1 MEKEKLPLGTS
12 IRCHHAG
19 TRCCS
24 WGGMK
29 RRLESEHE
37 VKREA
42 TGPGS
47 GAGSGPGLGAAA
59 AMSDEMK
66 HMVAALVAK
75 ELLAGLT
82 PGSGQGGAR
91 FGSVAFGDEQE
102 ATVNAFLH
110 QKLGNDSLTR
120 RPGPGGKRL
129 TYIESC
135 KAIELANRA
144 FGFNGWSCHII
155 DCHEEYV
162 RSVVSALWLC
172 MACAN

>member
-1 MEKEKLPLGTS
+1 
-12 IRCHHAG
+12 
-19 TRCCS
+19 
-24 WGGMK
+24 MK
-29 RRLESEHE
+29 RRLEGDHE

-42 TGPGS
+42 TAP
-47 GAGSGPGLGAAA
+47 GAGSGLGPGPGPSLAS

-66 HMVAALVAK
+66 HMVAALMAK
-75 ELLAGLT
+75 ELLAALA
-82 PGSGQGGAR
+82 PGGGQGGAR
-91 FGSVAFGDEQE
+91 FGRVAFGDEQE

-155 DCHEEYV
+155 DCNEEYV
-162 RSVVSALWLC
+162 RSAAPALRL
-172 MACAN
+172 ALSSVR